1 MGLFKMFSKE
11 SKKDRAKREK
21 EETTINETPTEHI
34 TQTEVEGKN
43 RYQHLATAI
52 QEVKQPEVKQLSM
65 KELIQKE
72 KEKIESL
79 PINNNLGIEVT
90 KHFRYSE
97 RYEEWEMRE
106 DDRDE
111 PTPFYKLPKYIIKEQ
126 NEMYH
131 HFTMNNLAQ
140 GIFDT
145 DYQFTDAQIERFKEL
160 YDTKYMAY
168 EQQAIIDL
176 ALCGFSKREVV
187 SILKITWRDFD
198 ELLFKADKKMSK
210 HIKNASAKYGLME
223 SQPMP
228 TKLTDVKKFN
238 DIVKKWNKK

>member
-1 MGLFKMFSKE
+1 MGLLNIFKKQ
-11 SKKDRAKREK
+11 KKQ
-21 EETTINETPTEHI
+21 ETVVNEAPAEHI
-34 TQTEVEGKN
+34 AQVVTEGKN

-52 QEVKQPEVKQLSM
+52 QEIEQPKVKQLSM
-65 KELIQKE
+65 EELIQKE
-72 KEKIESL
+72 KEEIESL

-126 NEMYH
+126 NERYH
-131 HFTMNNLAQ
+131 HFTMNDLAQ

-145 DYQFTDAQIERFKEL
+145 KYQFTKDAIEWYKEH
-160 YDTKYMAY
+160 YDTRYMAY
-168 EQQAIIDL
+168 DQQAVIDL
-176 ALCGFSKREVV
+176 AICGLSKRETISV
-187 SILKITWRDFD
+187 LKITWG
-198 ELLFKADKKMSK
+198 ELDDLLMKAEKKMSK
-210 HIKNASAKYGLME
+210 HTKNASSKYGQME
-223 SQPMP
+223 SLPMP